1 MMVKKTPDSLD
12 SQKPVGESNFWQNVP
27 HRQMTPVSCSP
38 EAGYNLVL
46 TKQNDAI
53 YIGLTRLDS
62 HKE

>member
-12 SQKPVGESNFWQNVP
+12 AQKPAGESTFWQNVP
-27 HRQMTPVSCSP
+27 QRHMTPVSCSP
-38 EAGYNLVL
+38 EAGYKPVL

-53 YIGLTRLDS
+53 YIGLTWLDS